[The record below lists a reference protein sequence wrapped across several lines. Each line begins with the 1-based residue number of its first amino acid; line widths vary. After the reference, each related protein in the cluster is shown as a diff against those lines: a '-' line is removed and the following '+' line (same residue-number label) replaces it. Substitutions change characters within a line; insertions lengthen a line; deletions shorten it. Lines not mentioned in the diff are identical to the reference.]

1 MSRINAVRIINLKYN
16 NNLNLVSDETFLM
29 NGVNTLMTMD
39 NGGGKSVLIQMMIA
53 PFVHKQYRLLNK
65 RPFESFFTSSKPTFV
80 LVEWMLDHGAGYV
93 LTGMM
98 VRKNQDTEDA
108 NALEHLQFIAEYREA
123 CIYDIHRLEVV
134 EKEHGKSTLKSFGT
148 CRQMFEEYRKDR
160 SKEFYLYDM
169 NQQAQAKQY
178 FDRLREY
185 RIDSSEWESVI
196 YRINRGEA
204 GLAELFA
211 KCRNEKELVE
221 EWFLGSVDE
230 KLNRDSKRIKGFQ
243 SILEKQAGQ
252 FRNNRA
258 KLESRDTILA
268 FLEELKGVQNSTA
281 EYLGSDADKTECAG
295 RIGGYKTALK
305 GLQEQEED
313 RRDNAE
319 ARQHEVAAELHRLE
333 WGKLSAEIYGI
344 LREIEQ
350 TGAYIGLLQA
360 ELDSIERKV
369 ADTKRELSMQEC
381 ARLQEKTDEARR
393 EYETAKERLRILLE
407 KSGDLEP
414 ERRALGGGL
423 KAWYAEKLRGLEKQ
437 EDGLRKENEHRVAEK
452 AQMEL
457 KKAELQKK
465 KDQLSKA
472 CGALEA
478 AVRAFDETEE
488 RINRRYN
495 MSWQRNIVGMY
506 EEGALTIAA
515 DAYAKELEETERE
528 CKKQVKKRQ
537 EIREE
542 QRASEHKLEE
552 ALKKEAGLKQIGE
565 RLRERQEKLEKEK
578 AQREKLIRLFGLNQ
592 EAVFDKEKLA
602 ETIRRRMEEADRD
615 RSSCMERQHVLDERV
630 RRLRAGRTMEIE
642 PAFLELLEHEGI
654 SYVYGSEWLKK
665 NGRKE
670 RENRELA
677 AAHPFLPYALI
688 VSRTDLDRL
697 QKCADPVA
705 CSAPVPLILRE
716 ELEQEGTV
724 ENDAVICFPGISF
737 YLWFDERLLSERK
750 LAEYIGELEKEA
762 EMYRGRI
769 VQRNEEFREYAA
781 RLAELETQL
790 LDAAVW
796 KQSGEAIAENALQR
810 QDAEGSVRKIRERR
824 TELEKEEEMIR
835 LLLAAAEEALG
846 EMRRREEEFASF
858 ILAYDDYQEQLE
870 ELDAKRKEAEQT
882 AQKMELNERHIRE
895 LAEQEMDA
903 LSRRHR
909 IESDKKEKEK
919 SFHIYEAYE
928 LCAADWSEEEKILKE
943 ARYEAITKEIGVEQ
957 KLLEE
962 QEQMTAVRLS
972 EAEKEQ
978 KRRAQKAGLQPA
990 EWADVR
996 YDASRCEQLEEIL
1009 ERITN
1014 ESEQKKAEC
1023 NRKEKL
1029 LAVLEDRR
1037 ERGFDKL
1044 KGELGEEEL
1053 LTEEEIKDRNPEEEI
1068 ALKRQEQKDLAAQL
1082 RRIERR
1088 LAVIHSNLDALAEYE
1103 DTGSAEGFAVDP
1115 GEWSD
1120 EELSGHQAALRK
1132 EYRRLSEICE
1142 RKRRHLEK
1150 LLDDL
1155 MADGRFAQE
1164 EYRKSVQALRSQ
1176 TEQPAETACQLETSI
1191 AAYTAGLDK
1200 LMVDI
1205 ELIEREKEESV
1216 GMLTDYISEVHEQLG
1231 RIDANSTIHLREKP
1245 VKMLRIILPAWEEN
1259 EALYRQRVGDH
1270 IDDVLGNCVALLEE
1284 NKPIQEFIGSR
1295 ITTRVLYNAVV
1306 GSANVQIKLN
1316 KIEKEREYPIS
1327 WADVS
1332 RNSGGE
1338 GFLSA
1343 FVVLSA
1349 LMYYARREE
1358 TDLFSEKNESKVLI
1372 MDNPFATTN
1381 ASHLLIPMMEVAKKS
1396 NVQMICLTGLGGNSI
1411 YDRFNNIYTME
1422 LVSSNLRGGMQYL
1435 KSRHVR
1441 GSDEKMMLTARVEVM
1456 DQLSF
1461 FTEDE

>member
-204 GLAELFA
+204 GLTELFA

-381 ARLQEKTDEARR
+381 ARLQEKTDGARR

-423 KAWYAEKLRGLEKQ
+423 KAWYAEKLHLLETQ
-437 EDGLRKENEHRVAEK
+437 EDVLRKENEHRVAEK
-452 AQMEL
+452 DQQEL
-457 KKAELQKK
+457 QKAELQKK

-488 RINRRYN
+488 CINRRYN

-552 ALKKEAGLKQIGE
+552 ALKKEAELKQIGE
-565 RLRERQEKLEKEK
+565 RLKERQEKLETEK

-716 ELEQEGTV
+716 ELEQEGTA

-962 QEQMTAVRLS
+962 QEQMAAVRLS

-978 KRRAQKAGLQPA
+978 KQRAQKAGLQPA

-1029 LAVLEDRR
+1029 LAVLDDRR

-1176 TEQPAETACQLETSI
+1176 TEQPAETARQLETSI

-1205 ELIEREKEESV
+1205 ELIEREKEEIV

-1441 GSDEKMMLTARVEVM
+1441 GSDEKMMLTARVEVT